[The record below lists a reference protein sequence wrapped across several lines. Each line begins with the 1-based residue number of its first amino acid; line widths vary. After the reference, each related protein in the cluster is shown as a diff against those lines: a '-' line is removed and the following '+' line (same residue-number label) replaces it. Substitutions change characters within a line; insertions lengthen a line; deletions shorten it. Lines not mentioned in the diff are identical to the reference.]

1 MMGFG
6 QHAGCLMNEQV
17 NLPGA
22 AMTRDTRLD
31 EKLAAIRRDPFGS
44 KEFLICD
51 AKDPDMARGIAALGQ
66 VRGVDGSDRP
76 QNRRGFLDTV
86 RAIVKQDIVDLM
98 LLSAYNLHQLAID
111 EQLFAGSRMAR
122 AARVNDTSEIWLP
135 RHGSY
140 RPTPSIPFRTAD
152 LSRVMHGGRPPLAKG
167 VAGADLGLYS
177 LTFTND
183 TEADH
188 RTLTAYNAFRA
199 EFNALGFRHFLE
211 VFNPNVGTLAGNELG
226 EYVNDC
232 IVRCLA
238 GVDREAAPVFLKVAY
253 NGARAME
260 ELVAYDDQMI
270 VGVLGGNAGTT
281 RDTLELLHQSK
292 RHGARLAL
300 FGRKINQAESPLDLI
315 EILRLV
321 ADDELKP
328 AEGVAL
334 YHDRLAKAG
343 LPARIDLDDDNN
355 VSQPVLKAA

>member
-1 MMGFG
+1 MHD
-6 QHAGCLMNEQV
+6 QAT
-17 NLPGA
+17 PRSA

-51 AKDPDMARGIAALGQ
+51 AKDPDMARGINALGL
-66 VRGVDGSDRP
+66 VRGTDERDRP
-76 QNRRGFLDTV
+76 QDRGGFLETV
-86 RAIVKQDIVDLM
+86 RAIVRQDIVDLM
-98 LLSAYNLHQLAID
+98 LLSPYNLHQLAID
-111 EQLFAGSRMAR
+111 EELFAGSSMAR

-135 RHGSY
+135 RHGTY
-140 RPTPSIPFRTAD
+140 RATASMPFRTAD
-152 LSRVMHGGRPPLAKG
+152 LSRVMHGGRPPLANG

-183 TEADH
+183 VAADL
-188 RTLTAYNAFRA
+188 RTLAAYNEFRTDC
-199 EFNALGFRHFLE
+199 NALGFRHFLE
-211 VFNPNVGTLAGNELG
+211 VFNPNVGQLAGVEVG
-226 EYVNDC
+226 EFVNDC

-238 GVDREAAPVFLKVAY
+238 GVDREAAPLFLKVAY
-253 NGARAME
+253 NGPRAME
-260 ELVAYDDQMI
+260 ELVGYDDQMI

-281 RDTLELLHQSK
+281 RDTLELLHQAK

-315 EILRLV
+315 EVLRRV
-321 ADDELKP
+321 ADGDVKP

-334 YHDRLAKAG
+334 YHDRVAKAG
-343 LPARIDLDDDNN
+343 LTARRHLDDDNS